1 MNRSLG
7 ALIVTACAVA
17 AGCRG
22 CSTAPDA
29 PAVRDS
35 GPLRMVKLAELTDA
49 EKRFG
54 RSARPD
60 PKVTYQPNVVIPPA
74 GAAAIRGL
82 SDDGL
87 VWTLDPAAD
96 GAKDI
101 VPGTVLLL
109 TNRAAGRVLDVQ
121 KASDGLRV
129 VLGPVEITEVVQEGR
144 FEFEQPLDLAQALQ
158 FDRPAVFDPVQTVE
172 PLVASAEPPLVFGYQ
187 HARFMPASSATAH
200 RFTLTPIVGAKGVG
214 VRIASDAGGV
224 QFMGEAFLFLKAPT
238 LRFNLQIVPPGRIT
252 QCYVEV
258 TGAAG
263 LHLLFHAGSPKPY
276 SANINEKRYTPAD
289 FSIPLAGAG
298 VPFAVT
304 VRQIFQLKTAFTS
317 TGVLKANGVYEL
329 TGGFRAGYSNGQ
341 FTLTGP
347 GGFGAKE
354 RLLPVMNGVAVGV
367 TGMVM
372 THHINVIVGLGSA
385 GFVAG
390 PYVYLNSS
398 VAVTRGSS
406 IPNFH
411 VGAPVLQAATVCQQ
425 ESVSMAV
432 GAGVGYSMPEP
443 VRNVINSVLR
453 ALHIKEEIK
462 GSGGIETDPKMIA
475 RAGWYAPKLDI
486 CGN

>member
-1 MNRSLG
+1 MHRAAG
-7 ALIVTACAVA
+7 ALLVAACAVLT
-17 AGCRG
+17 GCRG
-22 CSTAPDA
+22 CFTPPNP
-29 PAVRDS
+29 PAATQDPGPARLVRLD
-35 GPLRMVKLAELTDA
+35 ELTDA
-49 EKRFG
+49 EKRYG
-54 RSARPD
+54 RSARSD
-60 PKVTYQPNVVIPPA
+60 PRVTYQPGVVVPAA
-74 GAAAIRGL
+74 GAAAVRGT

-87 VWTLDPAAD
+87 VWILDPEAD
-96 GAKDI
+96 GAEAI
-101 VPGTVLLL
+101 VRGKVLLL

-121 KASDGLRV
+121 KGSDGLRV
-129 VLGPVEITEVVQEGR
+129 VLGPVEITEVVREGR
-144 FEFEQPLDLAQALQ
+144 FHLEQPLDFEQVLS

-172 PLVASAEPPLVFGYQ
+172 PLMASAEPPPMFGYQ
-187 HARFMPASSATAH
+187 RAGFMSASSATVH
-200 RFTLTPIVGAKGVG
+200 RFTLTPIAGAKGIG

-238 LRFNLQIVPPGRIT
+238 LKFHLQIDPPGRIVE
-252 QCYVEV
+252 CYVEV

-276 SANINEKRYTPAD
+276 AANINEKRYTPAD
-289 FSIPLAGAG
+289 FSIPLAGTG

-317 TGVLKANGVYEL
+317 TGVLKANGVYQL
-329 TGGFRAGYSNGQ
+329 TGGFRAGYSGGQ
-341 FTLTGP
+341 FSLTGP

-354 RLLPVMNGVAVGV
+354 TLLPVMNGVAVGV

-411 VGAPVLQAATVCQQ
+411 VVGYTMPAPVTAA
-425 ESVSMAV
+425 
-432 GAGVGYSMPEP
+432 
-443 VRNVINSVLR
+443 INSILR

-462 GSGGIETDPKMIA
+462 GSGGIETNPKMIA
-475 RAGWYAPKLDI
+475 QAGWYAPKMDI
-486 CGN
+486 CGK

>member
-1 MNRSLG
+1 MNRSVL
-7 ALIVTACAVA
+7 ALFVAGCAVLT
-17 AGCRG
+17 GCRG
-22 CSTAPDA
+22 CFTPPAA
-29 PAVRDS
+29 PAAPQDS
-35 GPLRMVKLAELTDA
+35 GPPRLVRLDELTDA
-49 EKRFG
+49 EKRYG
-54 RSARPD
+54 RSARSD
-60 PKVTYQPNVVIPPA
+60 PRVTYQPEVVIPPA
-74 GAAAIRGL
+74 GAAAIRGT

-87 VWTLDPAAD
+87 VWILDPASE
-96 GAKDI
+96 GAEDI
-101 VPGTVLLL
+101 IPGKVLLL

-121 KASDGLRV
+121 KGTDGLRV
-129 VLGPVEITEVVQEGR
+129 VLGPVEITEVVREGR
-144 FEFEQPLDLAQALQ
+144 FALEQPLDFEQALQ
-158 FDRPAVFDPVQTVE
+158 YDRPAIFDPVQTVE
-172 PLVASAEPPLVFGYQ
+172 PLIARAEPPRFGYQ
-187 HARFMPASSATAH
+187 RAGYMTASSATVH
-200 RFTLTPIVGAKGVG
+200 RFTLTPIVGSKGVG

-224 QFMGEAFLFLKAPT
+224 QFMGEAFLFLNAPT
-238 LRFNLQIVPPGRIT
+238 LKFNLNIEPPGRIVD
-252 QCYVEV
+252 CYVEV

-289 FSIPLAGAG
+289 FSIPIAGTG

-329 TGGFRAGYSNGQ
+329 TGGFRAGYADKQ

-347 GGFGAKE
+347 GGFAAKE
-354 RLLPVMNGVAVGV
+354 TLLPVMNGVAVGV

-406 IPNFH
+406 IANFRA
-411 VGAPVLQAATVCQQ
+411 GAPVLQASTVCQQ

-432 GAGVGYSMPEP
+432 GAGVGYTMPEP
-443 VRNVINSVLR
+443 VKEVINSILR
-453 ALHIKEEIK
+453 ALHIKKEIK
-462 GSGGIETDPKMIA
+462 GSGGIETQPKMIA
-475 RAGWYAPKLDI
+475 QAGWYSPVMDI
-486 CGN
+486 CK